1 MIKKNPEIEIDE
13 NDIFKNDKLQRKDS
27 IEDLSKLIISNT
39 EPLVLS
45 INASWGSGKTT
56 FVKLWQTYLKKECN
70 VNSIYFSAW
79 EDDFS
84 KEPLISILGEMNSYI
99 EENFKVNTAVPKGF
113 KKALNLSGKILK
125 RVVPT
130 AIKGATAGLIDAP
143 QIVEDTISAISEES
157 VKTLIEN
164 YSEDKNILIEF
175 KKAIEKV
182 LNEMDKEKP
191 FVIFIDE
198 LDRCRP
204 LYSIELLER
213 IKHVFGIK
221 RLIFILSIDK
231 SQLSESIKS
240 QYGNINANSYL
251 KRFIDLEYTLSNPNI
266 NQFCDYLYEKF
277 GIDKILESKG
287 IKVKDREEFHHLTVM
302 KKLANAFQL
311 QLRDIEQ
318 IFTKIHMLLNII
330 EPMLI
335 GEHLK
340 IIVFFEMLKAY
351 DNKLYYNL
359 INKRTNGAE
368 IKNMILPIFKDDHLY
383 KDVSIFFENV
393 IDCTGKS
400 DEEYNQLIQKQKE
413 EYISKLNSI
422 NSMEPIEI
430 EDFKDETENKEE
442 KEKIIRQKFAKK
454 RKEVERLEYL
464 IKKLEHGYDSWGE
477 YRLNNLIDTVIK
489 KIEFADKFN
498 FETV

>member
-1 MIKKNPEIEIDE
+1 MIKKNQEIEIDE
-13 NDIFKNDKLQRKDS
+13 SDIFKNDKLQREDS
-27 IEDLSKLIISNT
+27 IKDLSKLIISNT

-56 FVKLWQTYLKKECN
+56 FVKLWQTYLKKECK
-70 VNSIYFSAW
+70 VNNIYFSAW

-99 EENFKVNTAVPKGF
+99 EKNFNVNTAVPKGF

-125 RVVPT
+125 KVVPS
-130 AIKGATAGLIDAP
+130 AIKSATAGLIDAP

-164 YSEDKNILIEF
+164 YSNDKNVLIEF

-221 RLIFILSIDK
+221 RLIFVLSIDK

-240 QYGNINANSYL
+240 QYGDIDTDNYL
-251 KRFIDLEYTLSNPNI
+251 RRFIDFEYHMNTPLLED
-266 NQFCDYLYEKF
+266 FCNYLYSDIYQFKEIF
-277 GIDKILESKG
+277 ESKNI
-287 IKVKDREEFHHLTVM
+287 IKMYDKSLDELAMIKYLTKSLDFSLREIE
-302 KKLANAFQL
+302 QL
-311 QLRDIEQ
+311 FMQLRI
-318 IFTKIHMLLNII
+318 IFSTVELKFLETHFRIIVLFIIIKLKLPNEYKLLINGKADEIKLKELLIHDKQKKGKENLELIIKAVILATAKDDLELKRII
-330 EPMLI
+330 ENEEKIYKEIVKNEEKYKQECLI
-335 GEHLK
+335 ALL
-340 IIVFFEMLKAY
+340 IIGHG
-351 DNKLYYNL
+351 D
-359 INKRTNGAE
+359 T
-368 IKNMILPIFKDDHLY
+368 
-383 KDVSIFFENV
+383 
-393 IDCTGKS
+393 S
-400 DEEYNQLIQKQKE
+400 DY
-413 EYISKLNSI
+413 KLNQV
-422 NSMEPIEI
+422 IE
-430 EDFKDETENKEE
+430 
-442 KEKIIRQKFAKK
+442 
-454 RKEVERLEYL
+454 
-464 IKKLEHGYDSWGE
+464 
-477 YRLNNLIDTVIK
+477 TVIK

-498 FETV
+498 FDTV

>member
-1 MIKKNPEIEIDE
+1 MIKKNQEIEIDE
-13 NDIFKNDKLQRKDS
+13 NDIFKNDKLDRKDS

-99 EENFKVNTAVPKGF
+99 EKNFNVNTAVPKGF
-113 KKALNLSGKILK
+113 KKALNISGKILK
-125 RVVPT
+125 RGIPI

-213 IKHVFGIK
+213 VKHVFGIK
-221 RLIFILSIDK
+221 RLIFVLSIDK
-231 SQLSESIKS
+231 TQLCESIKS

-251 KRFIDLEYTLSNPNI
+251 KRFIDLEYTLNNPNI

-277 GIDKILESKG
+277 EIDKILQSKG
-287 IKVKDREEFHHLTVM
+287 IEIKGREEFHHLTVM
-302 KKLANAFQL
+302 KKLANVFKL

-330 EPMLI
+330 IPRLF

-340 IIVFFEMLKAY
+340 VIIFFEMLKAY
-351 DNKLYYNL
+351 DNKLYFNL
-359 INKRTNGAE
+359 INKRTDGIE
-368 IKNMILPIFKDDHLY
+368 IKNIVIPVFKDDNLY
-383 KDVSIFFENV
+383 RDVSVFFENL
-393 IDCTGKS
+393 IDCTGKN
-400 DEEYNQLIQKQKE
+400 DEEYNQLIQKRKE
-413 EYISKLNSI
+413 EYIKKLNDI
-422 NSMEPIEI
+422 KTMEPLEI
-430 EDFKDETENKEE
+430 GDFKDETDNKEV
-442 KEKIIRQKFAKK
+442 KENIIKQKYDKK
-454 RKEVERLEYL
+454 RKEVQRLDHL
-464 IKKLEHGYDSWGE
+464 IKILEHGYDNWGE
-477 YRLNNLIDTVIK
+477 YKLNNLIETVIK

>member
-13 NDIFKNDKLQRKDS
+13 NDIFRNDKLNRKDS
-27 IEDLSKLIISNT
+27 IEDLSKLIILNT

-56 FVKLWQTYLKKECN
+56 FVKLLQTYLKKECK

-99 EENFKVNTAVPKGF
+99 EKNFNVNTAVPKGF

-125 RVVPT
+125 KVVPS

-164 YSEDKNILIEF
+164 YSNDKNVLIEF

-182 LNEMDKEKP
+182 LKEMDEEKP

-221 RLIFILSIDK
+221 RLIFVLSIDK

-251 KRFIDLEYTLSNPNI
+251 KRFIDLEYSLTNSNLDD
-266 NQFCDYLYEKF
+266 FCDFLYLKF
-277 GIDKILESKG
+277 DLENLLESKG
-287 IKVKDREEFHHLTVM
+287 IEIERKINFHHLSVM
-302 KKLANAFQL
+302 KKLAQIFNL
-311 QLRDIEQ
+311 SLRDMEQ
-318 IFTKIHMLLNII
+318 IFTKISIIFKTI
-330 EPMLI
+330 EPKSYTSYFRIFIL
-335 GEHLK
+335 
-340 IIVFFEMLKAY
+340 FEMLKSY
-351 DNKLYYNL
+351 DSELYYDF
-359 INKRTNGAE
+359 INRKHSITRIKE
-368 IKNMILPIFKDDHLY
+368 IIQLDKFRDENIYNDVGIIL
-383 KDVSIFFENV
+383 EAV
-393 IDCTGKS
+393 IDSTRITN
-400 DEEYNQLIQKQKE
+400 EELNQLVI
-413 EYISKLNSI
+413 
-422 NSMEPIEI
+422 
-430 EDFKDETENKEE
+430 E
-442 KEKIIRQKFAKK
+442 KESELNLLFESVKEKK
-454 RKEVERLEYL
+454 RVYEENMTKNNQTIYVAEDDKY
-464 IKKLEHGYDSWGE
+464 KKLAHSIKILNTNFNDWGD
-477 YRLNNLIDTVIK
+477 YRLNNLIDNVIK
-489 KIEFADKFN
+489 KIEFTDKFN

>member
-1 MIKKNPEIEIDE
+1 MIKKNQEIEIDE

-99 EENFKVNTAVPKGF
+99 EKNFKANTAVPKGF
-113 KKALNLSGKILK
+113 KKALNLSGKILIK
-125 RVVPT
+125 VVPT

-164 YSEDKNILIEF
+164 YSNDKNVLIEF

-182 LNEMDKEKP
+182 LNEMDEEKP

-213 IKHVFGIK
+213 VKHVFGIK
-221 RLIFILSIDK
+221 RLIFVLSIDK

-251 KRFIDLEYTLSNPNI
+251 KRFIDLEYTLSNPKI

-277 GIDKILESKG
+277 EIDKILQSKSIE
-287 IKVKDREEFHHLTVM
+287 IKDNEFFHHLTIM
-302 KKLANAFQL
+302 KKLANAFKL

-330 EPMLI
+330 EPRLI

-340 IIVFFEMLKAY
+340 MIVFFEMLKTY
-351 DNKLYYNL
+351 DSKLYYNL
-359 INKRTNGAE
+359 INKKNDGIE
-368 IKNMILPIFKDDHLY
+368 IKKMVLPIFKDNNSY
-383 KDVSIFFENV
+383 RDVSVFFENL
-393 IDCTGKS
+393 IDSTGKS
-400 DEEYNQLIQKQKE
+400 DEEYNQLIQKHNE
-413 EYISKLNSI
+413 EYIKKLNHI
-422 NSMEPIEI
+422 NLFEQDDINALDNVPDSEA
-430 EDFKDETENKEE
+430 KK
-442 KEKIIRQKFAKK
+442 KIIKQKYDRE
-454 RKEVERLEYL
+454 RKEVQRLDHLIKRLE
-464 IKKLEHGYDSWGE
+464 HAYDDCGE

>member
-1 MIKKNPEIEIDE
+1 MIKKNQEIEIDE
-13 NDIFKNDKLQRKDS
+13 IDIFANDKLNRKDS
-27 IEDLSKLIISNT
+27 IEDLSKLIMSNT

-56 FVKLWQTYLKKECN
+56 FVKLWQTYLKKECE

-84 KEPLISILGEMNSYI
+84 KEPLISILGEMNNYI
-99 EENFKVNTAVPKGF
+99 ESNFGVNTAVPKGF
-113 KKALNLSGKILK
+113 KKALNLTGKVLK
-125 RVVPT
+125 RGVPI

-143 QIVEDTISAISEES
+143 QIVEDTISSISEES

-164 YSEDKNILIEF
+164 YSDDKNILIEF

-182 LNEMDKEKP
+182 LNEMDEEKP

-221 RLIFILSIDK
+221 KLIFILSIDK
-231 SQLSESIKS
+231 SQLCESIKS

-251 KRFIDLEYTLSNPNI
+251 KRFIDLEYTLSNPTI
-266 NQFCDYLYEKF
+266 NQFCDYLYERFEIERVIK
-277 GIDKILESKG
+277 SKAIV
-287 IKVKDREEFHHLTVM
+287 IKDTEAFHHLTIM
-302 KKLANAFQL
+302 KKLANVFKL

-330 EPMLI
+330 EPGLLSQ
-335 GEHLK
+335 HLK
-340 IIVFFEMLKAY
+340 IMIFFEMLKAY
-351 DNKLYYNL
+351 DNKLYSNL
-359 INKRTNGAE
+359 VYKQIGE
-368 IKNMILPIFKDDHLY
+368 GEVKNIVLPIFKDDSIS
-383 KDVSIFFENV
+383 KDVSVFFENL
-393 IDCTGKS
+393 IDSTGKS

-413 EYISKLNSI
+413 EYIRILNSI
-422 NSMEPIEI
+422 KGMEEIEI
-430 EDFKDETENKEE
+430 DNLKDEKDNKEE

-464 IKKLEHGYDSWGE
+464 IKRLENRYDSWGE

>member
-1 MIKKNPEIEIDE
+1 MIKKNQEIEIDE
-13 NDIFKNDKLQRKDS
+13 NDIFKNDKLNRKDS

-56 FVKLWQTYLKKECN
+56 FVKLWQTYLKKECR

-99 EENFKVNTAVPKGF
+99 EKNFKANTAVPKSF
-113 KKALNLSGKILK
+113 KKALNISGKVLK
-125 RVVPT
+125 KVVPT

-164 YSEDKNILIEF
+164 YSEDKNVLIEF
-175 KKAIEKV
+175 KKVIEKV
-182 LNEMDKEKP
+182 LKEMDEQKP

-221 RLIFILSIDK
+221 KLIFVLSIDK
-231 SQLSESIKS
+231 SQLCESIKS

-251 KRFIDLEYTLSNPNI
+251 KRFIDLEYNLENKSLDD
-266 NQFCDYLYEKF
+266 FCDFLYLKF
-277 GIDKILESKG
+277 DLENLLESKSG
-287 IKVKDREEFHHLTVM
+287 MKEQYDNFHHLYTL
-302 KKLANAFQL
+302 KKLAHIFKFS
-311 QLRDIEQ
+311 LREIEQ
-318 IFTKIHMLLNII
+318 VFTKIDIVFKTI
-330 EPMLI
+330 EPNSYVTYFRVFI
-335 GEHLK
+335 
-340 IIVFFEMLKAY
+340 FFEMLKSY
-351 DNKLYYNL
+351 DSKIYYDF
-359 INKRTNGAE
+359 IDRKISSDE
-368 IKNMILPIFKDDHLY
+368 IKKIVQLDKFKDEKFY
-383 KDVSIFFENV
+383 KDVGIFFEAI
-393 IDCTGKS
+393 IDSTKKTNEELKELIKTKEIEKNNIFEILKDKKQIWERDKTQNS
-400 DEEYNQLIQKQKE
+400 LLEEYRFI
-413 EYISKLNSI
+413 EYKYN
-422 NSMEPIEI
+422 
-430 EDFKDETENKEE
+430 
-442 KEKIIRQKFAKK
+442 
-454 RKEVERLEYL
+454 RLVNL
-464 IKKLEHGYDSWGE
+464 MNILYDNN
-477 YRLNNLIDTVIK
+477 YINLIDKIIK

-498 FETV
+498 FETI

>member
-1 MIKKNPEIEIDE
+1 MIKKNQEIEIDE

-99 EENFKVNTAVPKGF
+99 EKNFNVNTAVPKGF
-113 KKALNLSGKILK
+113 KKALNISGKILK
-125 RVVPT
+125 RGIPI

-213 IKHVFGIK
+213 VKHVFGIK
-221 RLIFILSIDK
+221 RLIFVLSIDK
-231 SQLSESIKS
+231 SQLCESIKS

-251 KRFIDLEYTLSNPNI
+251 KRFIDLEYTLSNPTM
-266 NQFCDYLYEKF
+266 NQFCDYLYTKF
-277 GIDKILESKG
+277 EIDKILQSKG
-287 IKVKDREEFHHLTVM
+287 IKIQDNEVFHHLTIM

-351 DNKLYYNL
+351 DNKLYKNL
-359 INKRTNGAE
+359 IYKRSSGTE
-368 IKNMILPIFKDDHLY
+368 IKNIVLPVFKDDNLY
-383 KDVSIFFENV
+383 RDVSVFFENL
-393 IDCTGKS
+393 IDSTGKN
-400 DEEYNQLIQKQKE
+400 DEEYNQLIQKQKKE
-413 EYISKLNSI
+413 LERRLSSIKTISVN
-422 NSMEPIEI
+422 EI
-430 EDFKDETENKEE
+430 EKEKDETD
-442 KEKIIRQKFAKK
+442 KK
-454 RKEVERLEYL
+454 NRLEYL
-464 IKKLEHGYDSWGE
+464 IKKLQHGYDDYGE
-477 YRLNNLIDTVIK
+477 YKLNNLIETVIK

>member
-1 MIKKNPEIEIDE
+1 MIKKNQEIEIDE
-13 NDIFKNDKLQRKDS
+13 NDIFANDKLNRKDS

-56 FVKLWQTYLKKECN
+56 FVKLWQIYLKKKCK

-84 KEPLISILGEMNSYI
+84 KEPLISILGEMNNYI
-99 EENFKVNTAVPKGF
+99 ESNFGVNTSVPKGF

-125 RVVPT
+125 RGIPI

-164 YSEDKNILIEF
+164 YSEDKNILIKF
-175 KKAIEKV
+175 KEAIEKV
-182 LNEMDKEKP
+182 LNEMDEEKP

-221 RLIFILSIDK
+221 KLIFVLSIDK
-231 SQLSESIKS
+231 TQLSESIKS

-251 KRFIDLEYTLSNPNI
+251 KRFIDLEYNLVNKSLDN
-266 NQFCDYLYEKF
+266 FCDFLYLKF
-277 GIDKILESKG
+277 DLENLLESKCG
-287 IKVKDREEFHHLTVM
+287 MKEQHDNFHHLYTL
-302 KKLANAFQL
+302 KKLAHIFNFT
-311 QLRDIEQ
+311 LRDIEQ
-318 IFTKIHMLLNII
+318 VFTKIDIVFKTI
-330 EPMLI
+330 EPNSYVTYFRI
-335 GEHLK
+335 F
-340 IIVFFEMLKAY
+340 IFFEMLKSY
-351 DNKLYYNL
+351 DSKIYYDF
-359 INKRTNGAE
+359 IDRKISSDKIKE
-368 IKNMILPIFKDDHLY
+368 IVQLDKFKDENFY
-383 KDVSIFFENV
+383 RDVGIFFEAI
-393 IDCTGKS
+393 IDSTRKTNEELKELIKTKEIEKNNIFEILK
-400 DEEYNQLIQKQKE
+400 DKKQIWERDKTQNNLLEEYRFI
-413 EYISKLNSI
+413 EYKYN
-422 NSMEPIEI
+422 
-430 EDFKDETENKEE
+430 
-442 KEKIIRQKFAKK
+442 
-454 RKEVERLEYL
+454 RLVNL
-464 IKKLEHGYDSWGE
+464 MNILYDNN
-477 YRLNNLIDTVIK
+477 YINLIDKIIK

-498 FETV
+498 FETI

>member
-1 MIKKNPEIEIDE
+1 MNQKIEIDE
-13 NDIFKNDKLQRKDS
+13 NDIFKNDKLNRKDS
-27 IEDLSKLIISNT
+27 IEDLSELIKSNI

-56 FVKLWQTYLKKECN
+56 FVRLWQTYLKKKCD

-99 EENFKVNTAVPKGF
+99 EKNFKANTPISNGF
-113 KKALNLSGKILK
+113 NKAIKMSGKVLK
-125 RVVPT
+125 RGLP
-130 AIKGATAGLIDAP
+130 AFIKGSTAGMLDIDSGYENA
-143 QIVEDTISAISEES
+143 ISAISEES

-164 YSEDKNILIEF
+164 YSEDKNVLIEF

-182 LNEMDKEKP
+182 LNEMDEEKP

-251 KRFIDLEYTLSNPNI
+251 KRFIDLEYNLKNKSLDD
-266 NQFCDYLYEKF
+266 FCDFLYLKL
-277 GIDKILESKG
+277 DLENLLKSKG
-287 IKVKDREEFHHLTVM
+287 IESERNINFHHLSVM
-302 KKLANAFQL
+302 KKLAQIFNFS
-311 QLRDIEQ
+311 LRDMEQ
-318 IFTKIHMLLNII
+318 IFTKISIIFKTI
-330 EPMLI
+330 EPKLYTSYFRI
-335 GEHLK
+335 FIL
-340 IIVFFEMLKAY
+340 FEMLKSY
-351 DNKLYYNL
+351 DSELYYDF
-359 INKRTNGAE
+359 INKKCSITRIIEIIQLDKFREENVYSDVGIILEATIISTKKTNE
-368 IKNMILPIFKDDHLY
+368 ELNQLVIEKELELDLLY
-383 KDVSIFFENV
+383 KSVKEKKRVF
-393 IDCTGKS
+393 
-400 DEEYNQLIQKQKE
+400 DEKMTTSNRN
-413 EYISKLNSI
+413 EYIL
-422 NSMEPIEI
+422 
-430 EDFKDETENKEE
+430 ENDKC
-442 KEKIIRQKFAKK
+442 K
-454 RKEVERLEYL
+454 RLEKL
-464 IKKLEHGYDSWGE
+464 ISILREDYGDQRE
-477 YRLNNLIDTVIK
+477 IRLNTLVDTVIK

>member
-1 MIKKNPEIEIDE
+1 MIKNNQEIEIDE

-56 FVKLWQTYLKKECN
+56 FVKLWQQYLKKECN

-84 KEPLISILGEMNSYI
+84 KEPLISILGEIKKYINEEFHADPKVEESFEKVKNIGGKVLKRGIPAFLKGVTAGVVDFDKGFEEALGAIAESSAKELIDNYSKDKEIITKFKNSI
-99 EENFKVNTAVPKGF
+99 EELLFGIN
-113 KKALNLSGKILK
+113 
-125 RVVPT
+125 
-130 AIKGATAGLIDAP
+130 D
-143 QIVEDTISAISEES
+143 
-157 VKTLIEN
+157 
-164 YSEDKNILIEF
+164 
-175 KKAIEKV
+175 
-182 LNEMDKEKP
+182 EKP
-191 FVIFIDE
+191 FIIFIDE

-213 IKHVFGIK
+213 IKHIFGIK
-221 RLIFILSIDK
+221 RLIFVLAIDK

-277 GIDKILESKG
+277 EIDKILQSKS
-287 IKVKDREEFHHLTVM
+287 IEIKDRQEFHHLTVM
-302 KKLANAFQL
+302 KKLANVFKL

-318 IFTKIHMLLNII
+318 IFTKIHMLLKVI
-330 EPMLI
+330 EPQSRSVD
-335 GEHLK
+335 LK
-340 IIVFFEMLKAY
+340 IIVFFEMLKVY
-351 DNKLYYNL
+351 DNELYFNL
-359 INKRTNGAE
+359 VNKKTSETKIKE
-368 IKNMILPIFKDDHLY
+368 IVLPIFGDDNIY
-383 KDVSIFFENV
+383 KDVSVFFENL
-393 IDCTGKS
+393 IDSTGKN
-400 DEEYNQLIQKQKE
+400 DKEYNQLIEKQ
-413 EYISKLNSI
+413 
-422 NSMEPIEI
+422 
-430 EDFKDETENKEE
+430 ENKFSECNLSSMNE
-442 KEKIIRQKFAKK
+442 INREDKRNRLKHLINGLKYKYDKDKE
-454 RKEVERLEYL
+454 
-464 IKKLEHGYDSWGE
+464 W
-477 YRLNNLIDTVIK
+477 RLNNLIDTVIK

>member
-1 MIKKNPEIEIDE
+1 MIKKNQEIEIDE
-13 NDIFKNDKLQRKDS
+13 NNIFKNDKLQRKDS

-56 FVKLWQTYLKKECN
+56 FVKLWQTYLKKEGR

-99 EENFKVNTAVPKGF
+99 EKNFKANTPVPKGF

-125 RVVPT
+125 KVVPT
-130 AIKGATAGLIDAP
+130 AIKGATAGLVDAP

-164 YSEDKNILIEF
+164 YSNDKNVLIEF

-221 RLIFILSIDK
+221 RLIFVLSIDK

-251 KRFIDLEYTLSNPNI
+251 KRFIDLEYSLTNSNLDD
-266 NQFCDYLYEKF
+266 FCDFLYLKF
-277 GIDKILESKG
+277 DLENLLESKG
-287 IKVKDREEFHHLTVM
+287 IEIERKINFHHLSVM
-302 KKLANAFQL
+302 KKLAQIFNL
-311 QLRDIEQ
+311 SLRDMEQ
-318 IFTKIHMLLNII
+318 IFTKISIIFKTI
-330 EPMLI
+330 EPKSYTSYFRIFVL
-335 GEHLK
+335 
-340 IIVFFEMLKAY
+340 FEMLKSY
-351 DNKLYYNL
+351 DSELYYDF
-359 INKRTNGAE
+359 INRKHSITRIKE
-368 IKNMILPIFKDDHLY
+368 IIQLDKFRDENIYNDVGIIL
-383 KDVSIFFENV
+383 EAV
-393 IDCTGKS
+393 IDSTRITN
-400 DEEYNQLIQKQKE
+400 EELNQLVI
-413 EYISKLNSI
+413 
-422 NSMEPIEI
+422 
-430 EDFKDETENKEE
+430 E
-442 KEKIIRQKFAKK
+442 KESELNLLFESVKEKK
-454 RKEVERLEYL
+454 RVYEENMTKNNQTIYVAEDDKY
-464 IKKLEHGYDSWGE
+464 KKLAHSIKILNTNFNDWGD

>member
-1 MIKKNPEIEIDE
+1 MNQEIEIDE
-13 NDIFKNDKLQRKDS
+13 NDIFGNDKLDRENS
-27 IEDLSKLIISNT
+27 IKDLSELIKSNI

-56 FVKLWQTYLKKECN
+56 FVKLWQTYLKKECD

-99 EENFKVNTAVPKGF
+99 ERNFKVNTPISNGF
-113 KKALNLSGKILK
+113 NKAIKMSGKVLK
-125 RVVPT
+125 RGLP
-130 AIKGATAGLIDAP
+130 AFIKGSTAGILDIDSGYENA
-143 QIVEDTISAISEES
+143 ISAISEES

-164 YSEDKNILIEF
+164 YSEDKNVLIEF

-182 LNEMDKEKP
+182 LNEMDESKP

-221 RLIFILSIDK
+221 RLIFVLSIDK

-251 KRFIDLEYTLSNPNI
+251 KRFIDLEYNLKNENLD
-266 NQFCDYLYEKF
+266 NFCDFMYSKL
-277 GIDKILESKG
+277 DLENLLKSKG
-287 IKVKDREEFHHLTVM
+287 IEIEQNINFHHLSVM
-302 KKLANAFQL
+302 KKLAQIFNFS
-311 QLRDIEQ
+311 LRDMEQ
-318 IFTKIHMLLNII
+318 IFTKISIIFKTI
-330 EPMLI
+330 EPKLYTSYFRI
-335 GEHLK
+335 FIL
-340 IIVFFEMLKAY
+340 FEMLKSY
-351 DNKLYYNL
+351 DSELYYDF
-359 INKRTNGAE
+359 INKKCSITRIIE
-368 IKNMILPIFKDDHLY
+368 IIQLDKFRDENVY
-383 KDVSIFFENV
+383 RDVSIILEATINSTKKTNEELRQLVIEKESELDLLFESV
-393 IDCTGKS
+393 KEKKRLY
-400 DEEYNQLIQKQKE
+400 DEKNTPSNRN
-413 EYISKLNSI
+413 EYIL
-422 NSMEPIEI
+422 
-430 EDFKDETENKEE
+430 ENDKC
-442 KEKIIRQKFAKK
+442 K
-454 RKEVERLEYL
+454 RLEKL
-464 IKKLEHGYDSWGE
+464 ISILREDYGNQRE
-477 YRLNNLIDTVIK
+477 IRLNNLVDTVIK